1 MEYKIVLEPDVE
13 DGGYVVHGPALAGC
27 YSQGETKEEATE
39 NIRET
44 IEAYLESLEQDGVP
58 IPHRARHR
66 TCQEATFRLWA
77 GSSQGS
83 RERGG

>member
-13 DGGYVVHGPALAGC
+13 DGGYVVHCPALAGC

-39 NIRET
+39 NIREA

-58 IPHRARHR
+58 IPLAVEPEIASVRV
-66 TCQEATFRLWA
+66 
-77 GSSQGS
+77 
-83 RERGG
+83 RG